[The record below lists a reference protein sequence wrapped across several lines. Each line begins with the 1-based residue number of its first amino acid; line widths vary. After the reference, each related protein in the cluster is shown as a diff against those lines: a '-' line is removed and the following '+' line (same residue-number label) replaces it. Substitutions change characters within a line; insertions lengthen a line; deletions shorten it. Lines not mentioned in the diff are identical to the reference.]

1 MLRGAAGGAMRRR
14 SEGWGASEASLPTI
28 VIKPRVDPT
37 MECALKTVH
46 NMKNP
51 RPPSPSRGREMEE
64 KHGKTYGQAAI
75 AGYQGHVGKGWRT
88 KEGEQMQNQLLLRV
102 KPALRAKPARLR
114 TDAEEADE
122 NSSDALKEAKA
133 AWALILSN
141 FAEFRKVQK
150 AFRMVDKD
158 FSGIISREELRHLI
172 QNVLYI
178 AVSDAAFD
186 IIFNTMDSDHSGEL
200 SFDEFAAAISD
211 PDIQLTEA
219 VSDTAEA
226 QTGLARQAM
235 YEEMLKKKDRK
246 DFDTGPSRDLDG
258 KYERL
263 KIGDRAWTIQNLRKI
278 IEKRYFEIRN
288 SFRAEDPAG
297 RGAVSRDDFVLLL
310 RRNHIA
316 PDGGEAAMESL
327 IAALD
332 PEATGMVDYLAM
344 LKAFESVDPRLRMA
358 DEKVAVKAAV
368 QRKLEAADAPG
379 SGGGGGGGGG
389 EEDEADEAVE
399 TAFTKKRT
407 DDQSTSKDRSK
418 DWQQADRPGCPT
430 AETRRAY
437 QHRARQLGLSV
448 AGDSDASPA
457 RPHSPIFPI
466 RARHTL
472 GSRPGTEGSA
482 GSGGGGKTLYGV
494 ELGHRKGGEGKAEE
508 NPLEGFSEAA
518 KQAAQEAWDLVRLSS
533 ESSFGSAQKAFRSV
547 DKDASNRIELGELR
561 HLLTVNL
568 NIDIEEEAVAVVF
581 KCLDRGDKGNIT
593 YTEFISALRA
603 PLQAAMGAEPATA
616 LEMEQHPLDPHYG
629 RRLAGQQPPSLHLDG
644 YRRTLTRATQA
655 GNQVLAKGAS
665 KAQYGDRYAWKA
677 AAPYTTTTRD
687 TIGAVGQARLPPEPS
702 HSPTA
707 GGLNAG
713 PMSLE
718 KTARRAGVLFQ
729 EPRPPP
735 LATDRSSGSVGYS
748 PPATGRRAGS
758 PPAPP
763 SPVHSKLHYAPGV
776 KDQHAWSPAQAKELS
791 RIYYAQAPAR

>member
-1 MLRGAAGGAMRRR
+1 
-14 SEGWGASEASLPTI
+14 
-28 VIKPRVDPT
+28 
-37 MECALKTVH
+37 MEYALQTVRAK
-46 NMKNP
+46 KNP
-51 RPPSPSRGREMEE
+51 RPPSPSRSKEMEE
-64 KHGKTYGQAAI
+64 KHGKTYGQPAI
-75 AGYQGHVGKGWRT
+75 AGYQGHVGMGWRNR
-88 KEGEQMQNQLLLRV
+88 EGEQMQNQLLLRV
-102 KPALRAKPARLR
+102 KPALRAQPARLR
-114 TDAEEADE
+114 TNTEEADE

-200 SFDEFAAAISD
+200 TFDEFAAAISD

-235 YEEMLKKKDRK
+235 YEEMLKKKDAK
-246 DFDTGPSRDLDG
+246 TFDTGPSRDLDG

-263 KIGDRAWTIQNLRKI
+263 KIGDKAWTIQNLRKI
-278 IEKRYFEIRN
+278 IEKRFFEIRN
-288 SFRAEDPAG
+288 SFVAEDPAG
-297 RGAVSRDDFVLLL
+297 RGAVSREDFVLLL

-332 PEATGMVDYLAM
+332 PEGSGMVDYLAM

-368 QRKLEAADAPG
+368 QRKLQAAD
-379 SGGGGGGGGG
+379 GGAGAGG
-389 EEDEADEAVE
+389 EGGEDGEDGEEAVE
-399 TAFTKKRT
+399 AAFKKKRT

-430 AETRRAY
+430 AETRRAF

-448 AGDSDASPA
+448 AGDSEPAAAPPRSPL
-457 RPHSPIFPI
+457 FPI
-466 RARHTL
+466 RHRRQGT
-472 GSRPGTEGSA
+472 GVRPSTEGSDA
-482 GSGGGGKTLYGV
+482 GSGGGGRVLYGV
-494 ELGHRKGGEGKAEE
+494 ELGHRKGGGSKGRE
-508 NPLEGFSEAA
+508 NPLEGFSAAAKEAA
-518 KQAAQEAWDLVRLSS
+518 REAWDLVRLAS
-533 ESSFGSAQKAFRSV
+533 ESAFGSAQKAFRSV

-568 NIDIEEEAVAVVF
+568 NIDLEEEAVAVIF

-593 YTEFISALRA
+593 YTEFTSALRA
-603 PLQAAMGAEPATA
+603 PLAAAMDVEPATA
-616 LEMEQHPLDPHYG
+616 LELEQHPLDPHYG
-629 RRLAGQQPPSLHLDG
+629 KRLAGQKPPWLHLEG
-644 YRRTLTRATQA
+644 YDRVLTKATQA

-677 AAPYTTTTRD
+677 AAPYTTTTRQ
-687 TIGAVGQARLPPEPS
+687 TIGAVGQLRLPPEPE
-702 HSPTA
+702 HSPS
-707 GGLNAG
+707 GGGMNAG

-718 KTARRAGVLFQ
+718 KSARRAGVLFL
-729 EPRPPP
+729 EPPRG
-735 LATDRSSGSVGYS
+735 LQTDRSSGSIGYS
-748 PPATGRRAGS
+748 PPSTGRRAGS

-763 SPVHSKLHYAPGV
+763 SPVHSKKHYSPFQ
-776 KDQHAWSPAQAKELS
+776 KDQHAWSPAQAKEVS
-791 RIYYAQAPAR
+791 RIYYQQGTPGQR

>member
-1 MLRGAAGGAMRRR
+1 
-14 SEGWGASEASLPTI
+14 
-28 VIKPRVDPT
+28 
-37 MECALKTVH
+37 MEYALQTVRAK
-46 NMKNP
+46 KNP
-51 RPPSPSRGREMEE
+51 PPPSPSRAKEMEE
-64 KHGKTYGQAAI
+64 KHGKTYGQPAI
-75 AGYQGHVGKGWRT
+75 AGYQGHVGMGWRNR
-88 KEGEQMQNQLLLRV
+88 EGEQMQNQLLLRV
-102 KPALRAKPARLR
+102 KPALRAQPARLR
-114 TDAEEADE
+114 TNTEEADE

-178 AVSDAAFD
+178 AVSDSAFD

-200 SFDEFAAAISD
+200 TFDEFAAAISD

-226 QTGLARQAM
+226 QTGLAQKAM
-235 YEEMLKKKDRK
+235 YEEMLKKKDQK
-246 DFDTGPSRDLDG
+246 TFDTGPSRDLDG

-278 IEKRYFEIRN
+278 IEKRFFEIRN
-288 SFRAEDPAG
+288 SFVAEDPAG
-297 RGAVSRDDFVLLL
+297 RGAVSREDFILLL

-332 PEATGMVDYLAM
+332 PEGSGMVDYLAM

-368 QRKLEAADAPG
+368 QRKLHAADGAAQHSE
-379 SGGGGGGGGG
+379 SGAG
-389 EEDEADEAVE
+389 EGYDDEAEAVE
-399 TAFTKKRT
+399 AAFKKKRT

-437 QHRARQLGLSV
+437 QHRARQLGIAV
-448 AGDSDASPA
+448 AGDSEAPTA
-457 RPHSPIFPI
+457 RPHSPLFPV
-466 RARHTL
+466 RQPRT
-472 GSRPGTEGSA
+472 GGTTGRPSSHGLD
-482 GSGGGGKTLYGV
+482 SGGGAKMLYGV
-494 ELGHRKGGEGKAEE
+494 ELGRSKGGGSKGRE
-508 NPLEGFSEAA
+508 NPLEGFSAAAKEAA
-518 KQAAQEAWDLVRLSS
+518 REAWDLVRLAS
-533 ESSFGSAQKAFRSV
+533 ESAFGSAQKAFRSV

-561 HLLTVNL
+561 HLLTVHL
-568 NIDIEEEAVAVVF
+568 NIDLEEEAVAVIF

-593 YTEFISALRA
+593 YTEFTSALRA
-603 PLQAAMGAEPATA
+603 PLASAVDVEPATA

-629 RRLAGQQPPSLHLDG
+629 KRLAGQRPPWLHVDM
-644 YRRTLTRATQA
+644 YDKALTKATQA
-655 GNQVLAKGAS
+655 GNLVLAKGAS

-677 AAPYTTTTRD
+677 AMPYTTTTRQS
-687 TIGAVGQARLPPEPS
+687 IGVVGQLRLPAEPA

-707 GGLNAG
+707 GGMSAG
-713 PMSLE
+713 PLSLE
-718 KTARRAGVLFQ
+718 KTARCAGVLFL
-729 EPRPPP
+729 EPPP
-735 LATDRSSGSVGYS
+735 RTDRSSGSIGYS
-748 PPATGRRAGS
+748 PPSTGRRAGS

-763 SPVHSKLHYAPGV
+763 SPVHAKKHYGPLE
-776 KDQHAWSPAQAKELS
+776 KDQHAWSPAQAKEVS
-791 RIYYAQAPAR
+791 KIYYQQPTSTRR